1 MSFEFLAP
9 DAARPVNGRTPA
21 LRSPIE
27 WALRDQGANFTD
39 RAGWRVVTDYGNP
52 AAELAAC
59 RESVG
64 VADLSYL
71 GKLELQAEP
80 GIVSSIVAELTGG
93 GAVAPGK
100 ARLHEGVWWC
110 PITMGRVLA
119 LSPPERTAEVRDLLE
134 AAASAASFASVV
146 EMTSAYGSNALVGPL
161 ARETFARTMALD
173 LRPGHFAVGDFAPV
187 SVARTPGM
195 VLRQRARPLPASLRG
210 RVRRLHL
217 DGLRRRGGAPGR
229 ARRRHRRP
237 RRHGQHRGGRPCV
250 TCSGSAACG
259 AGRRT

>member
-9 DAARPVNGRTPA
+9 DAARPVDGTVPV

-27 WALRDQGANFTD
+27 WALRDRGANFTD
-39 RAGWRVVTDYGNP
+39 RAGWRVVTDYGNH

-93 GAVAPGK
+93 GAISLGNG
-100 ARLHEGVWWC
+100 RLHEEVWWC
-110 PITMGRVLA
+110 PMTMGRVLA

-134 AAASAASFASVV
+134 AASSAVSFASVV
-146 EMTSAYGSNALVGPL
+146 DMTSAYGSNALAGPL
-161 ARETFARTMALD
+161 SRETFARTMALD
-173 LRPGHFAVGDFAPV
+173 LRPNHFEVRDFAPV

-195 VLRQRARPLPASLRG
+195 VLRQGPDLY
-210 RVRRLHL
+210 LHL
-217 DGLRRRGGAPGR
+217 FGAGFADYIWTVFVDAAEHLGGR
-229 ARRRHRRP
+229 AV
-237 RRHGQHRGGRPCV
+237 G
-250 TCSGSAACG
+250 TAALDAVASTG
-259 AGRRT
+259 EGVHA

>member
-52 AAELAAC
+52 TAELAAI

-119 LSPPERTAEVRDLLE
+119 LSPPERTAEVRNLLE

-161 ARETFARTMALD
+161 ARETFAQDHGTRSPTRPFRRRR
-173 LRPGHFAVGDFAPV
+173 LRPGLGGED
-187 SVARTPGM
+187 ARDGSAAA
-195 VLRQRARPLPASLRG
+195 ARPLPASLRG
-210 RVRRLHL
+210 RVR
-217 DGLRRRGGAPGR
+217 
-229 ARRRHRRP
+229 
-237 RRHGQHRGGRPCV
+237 
-250 TCSGSAACG
+250 
-259 AGRRT
+259 

>member
-9 DAARPVNGRTPA
+9 DAARPVNGTAPA

-27 WALRDQGANFTD
+27 WALRDQGANLTD
-39 RAGWRVVTDYGNP
+39 RAGWRLVTDYGNP

-100 ARLHEGVWWC
+100 ARLHEEVWWC
-110 PITMGRVLA
+110 PITIGRVLA

-146 EMTSAYGSNALVGPL
+146 EMTSAYGSHALVGPL
-161 ARETFARTMALD
+161 APETFARTTALD

-195 VLRQRARPLPASLRG
+195 VLRQQPDLY
-210 RVRRLHL
+210 LHL
-217 DGLRRRGGAPGR
+217 FGAGFADYIWTVFVDAAEHLGGR
-229 ARRRHRRP
+229 AV
-237 RRHGQHRGGRPCV
+237 GTAGL
-250 TCSGSAACG
+250 AATSSTG
-259 AGRRT
+259 EGVHA